1 MTHYEI
7 AREMRAKE
15 QDKKLP
21 RTYAAHLKYL
31 TDDERERINAADSHR
46 AVTL

>member
-7 AREMRAKE
+7 AREMKAKGH
-15 QDKKLP
+15 DKKFP
-21 RTYAAHLKYL
+21 KTYAAHLKYL
-31 TDDERERINAADSHR
+31 TDDERERLDAANSHR

>member
-7 AREMRAKE
+7 AREMRAKGH
-15 QDKKLP
+15 DKKFP
-21 RTYAAHLKYL
+21 KTYAAHIKYL
-31 TDDERERINAADSHR
+31 TDDERERLYAADSHR